1 MAVEIEFP
9 WPWPCHREGHVFTMG
24 DGRCAKCRAREGWD
38 DVADIVATGKRKFL
52 DKRREELPAYFTL
65 PSGLLLDLG

>member
-1 MAVEIEFP
+1 MDALEP
-9 WPWPCHREGHVFTMG
+9 WPWPCHRNGHVFT
-24 DGRCAKCRAREGWD
+24 DSVRCVHCSARMDWD
-38 DVADIVATGKRKFL
+38 DVADIVATGERKFA